1 MITTKNAI
9 GRSVIVLLLVSTTIA
24 FCMLFPNAAEN
35 SAAGMVLRLPGRE
48 EVPGYLGFERPISK
62 EEKKWLPED
71 TGIKKMLYVP
81 TASRASNE
89 AEAAEAGISVSLI
102 LSGMDR
108 RSLHRPEVCLRAQ
121 GWRIAGKETVTLS
134 VAGQD
139 LKVMDFTLLRKVN
152 EEDGSVRNVRAHY
165 VYWWIGASRSTP
177 SDFERI
183 LYTVLDNMFRN
194 VNNRWGYPSVLVYAD
209 LEGKKTPGEIADAD
223 DKARKRAFSFIQQ
236 NASLFQKSLGAT
248 EAE

>member
-1 MITTKNAI
+1 MITIRQAVV
-9 GRSVIVLLLVSTTIA
+9 RSVVVLLLVSTTIGV
-24 FCMLFPNAAEN
+24 CVLFPNAAEN
-35 SAAGMVLRLPGRE
+35 SEAGMILELPARDQ
-48 EVPGYLGFERPISK
+48 VPGYLGYERPISK
-62 EEKKWLPED
+62 EEKKWLPGD
-71 TGIKKMLYVP
+71 TGILKMLYVP
-81 TASRASNE
+81 KKSTASNE
-89 AEAAEAGISVSLI
+89 AEASEEGISASLI
-102 LSGMDR
+102 LSGNDR

-139 LKVMDFTLLRKVN
+139 LKVMDFTLRRKVN

-165 VYWWIGASRSTP
+165 VYWWIGASRSTS

-183 LYTVLDNMFRN
+183 LFTVLDNIFRN

-209 LEGKKTPGEIADAD
+209 LEGKKTPGEITDAD
-223 DKARKRAFSFIQQ
+223 EEARKRAFSFIQQ
-236 NASLFQKSLGAT
+236 YAPMFQKSLGAI

>member
-1 MITTKNAI
+1 MITTKHTI
-9 GRSVIVLLLVSTTIA
+9 VRSVVALLLVSATVG

-35 SAAGMVLRLPGRE
+35 SASGMVLRLPGRE
-48 EVPGYLGFERPISK
+48 EVPGHLGFERPVSK

-71 TGIKKMLYVP
+71 TGILKMLYVP
-81 TASRASNE
+81 TALTASNE
-89 AEAAEAGISVSLI
+89 VEAAEAGISVSLI

-134 VAGQD
+134 VAGED

-152 EEDGSVRNVRAHY
+152 EKDGTIRNVRAHY
-165 VYWWIGASRSTP
+165 VYWWIGAKRSTP

-209 LEGKKTPGEIADAD
+209 LKGRKTPAEIAVADAE
-223 DKARKRAFSFIQQ
+223 ARRRAFSFIQQ
-236 NASLFQKSLGAT
+236 NAPLFQKSLGAA

>member
-1 MITTKNAI
+1 MITTKHAVI
-9 GRSVIVLLLVSTTIA
+9 RSLAALLLVSITIA
-24 FCMLFPNAAEN
+24 LCMRFPNAAEN
-35 SAAGMVLRLPGRE
+35 SAAGMVLRLPGRD
-48 EVPGYLGFERPISK
+48 EVPGHLGFDRPISK

-81 TASRASNE
+81 KDAKVTNEVEAS
-89 AEAAEAGISVSLI
+89 EAGISVSLI

-134 VAGQD
+134 VAGED
-139 LKVMDFTLLRKVN
+139 LKVMDFTLVRKAN
-152 EEDGSVRNVRAHY
+152 AEDGTMRNVRAHY
-165 VYWWIGASRSTP
+165 VYWWIGAKRSTP

-194 VNNRWGYPSVLVYAD
+194 VNNRWGYPSVLVHAD
-209 LEGKKTPGEIADAD
+209 LEGRSTPAEIAVADAE
-223 DKARKRAFSFIQQ
+223 ARKRAYSFIQQ
-236 NASLFQKSLGAT
+236 IAPVFQKSLGAT
-248 EAE
+248 ETE